1 MYYIYL
7 FKNFSPIS
15 LSAFFNV
22 DSTTE
27 TFFNEI
33 SKKPFI
39 SEVIDIPSLID
50 CCICTLLIKVDTLNK

>member
-15 LSAFFNV
+15 LSAFFN
-22 DSTTE
+22 
-27 TFFNEI
+27 EI
-33 SKKPFI
+33 SKNPFI

-50 CCICTLLIKVDTLNK
+50 CFIFRFAITVVLKSKLIC